1 RILSSAPYK
10 QKARLVRAFCRLE
23 FVQEFFFF
31 SCSHVFSSSAAS
43 SQFIDAANAQ
53 LWLASACSFQ
63 FFNVKSVRSVYHCAR
78 QPRRGLWNT
87 SMDLPSSYSVPR
99 FTNHELTD

>member
-1 RILSSAPYK
+1 MAFGVLHDDLRSRVVATFSSAG
-10 QKARLVRAFCRLE
+10 
-23 FVQEFFFF
+23 
-31 SCSHVFSSSAAS
+31 VFSFQDESSHLQGS
-43 SQFIDAANAQ
+43 GLRSGLFRKR
-53 LWLASACSFQ
+53 LFRPR
-63 FFNVKSVRSVYHCAR
+63 FFNVLNRQAVYHCAR